1 MERLSCRRVVRLS
14 WPGFLAVATV
24 AMTSWRPIPTAAQA
38 IIALPS
44 VSAGTRSAGEAHD
57 IPPNLVARGMLR
69 GAIETMWRESA
80 TFKAQCARLRAAPS
94 LLVEVRFGN
103 RSQLG
108 GAGARTRF
116 VRERRDHPRAE
127 IYVEP
132 DVRSLFDL
140 VELIAHELEH
150 VIEQLDEVELIP
162 AAPHGIFQTARGDFE
177 TARAIHIGRKIT
189 REVNDAMT
197 RRPRTSRR

>member
-1 MERLSCRRVVRLS
+1 MERLSYRQAVRWS
-14 WPGFLAVATV
+14 WPGFLAVT
-24 AMTSWRPIPTAAQA
+24 MISGRPIPSAAQT

-44 VSAGTRSAGEAHD
+44 VSAGTPSAGDAHD
-57 IPPNLVARGMLR
+57 TPPNLVAPGWLR

-94 LLVEVRFGN
+94 LVVEIRVGN

-108 GAGARTRF
+108 GAGARTHF
-116 VRERRDHPRAE
+116 VRERRDHAHAE
-127 IYVEP
+127 IHLAS
-132 DVRSLFDL
+132 DVRALFDL

-150 VIEQLDEVELIP
+150 VIEQLDEVKLTP
-162 AAPHGIFQTARGDFE
+162 AAPHGVYRTAGGDFE
-177 TARAIHIGRKIT
+177 TARAVHIGRKLA
-189 REVNDAMT
+189 REVDDAMT